1 MAQKI
6 IRIGSSLGVT
16 IPKRL
21 LEKLELTASDEVE
34 LNYNRRHESID
45 ITAVKTKE
53 RQADSL
59 YTEIKQLIDENQEEF
74 AKLDE

>member
-59 YTEIKQLIDENQEEF
+59 YTEIKQLIDEHQEEF